1 MSNIIDKLNSSQ
13 KEILHLF
20 LLEGK
25 PLVFGVIDFYMDKST
40 YELAEDINVL
50 QSTSMLDS
58 KSNTYQ
64 INSMAKDYL
73 SLIIISRVTILLKK
87 FLKKEVSYLV
97 FYKIFNLKKKHR
109 HFSLRLF
116 W

>member
-1 MSNIIDKLNSSQ
+1 
-13 KEILHLF
+13 
-20 LLEGK
+20 
-25 PLVFGVIDFYMDKST
+25 MDEST

-73 SLIIISRVTILLKK
+73 SLYNKPSND
-87 FLKKEVSYLV
+87 
-97 FYKIFNLKKKHR
+97 FN
-109 HFSLRLF
+109 
-116 W
+116 

>member
-1 MSNIIDKLNSSQ
+1 
-13 KEILHLF
+13 
-20 LLEGK
+20 
-25 PLVFGVIDFYMDKST
+25 MDEST

-73 SLIIISRVTILLKK
+73 SLYNKPSNDFIKK
-87 FLKKEVSYLV
+87 VLKKEVSYLV

-116 W
+116 LVI